1 MREGHWSNRGRD
13 HFDDEQPH
21 DYEDFGE
28 KKAYGG
34 KPWVDYTGDDKS
46 SVGKLKCASCGKL
59 MKAEDQYVNL
69 GGIGSAPVCRNC
81 AVRDGEGDYP
91 TPTQR
96 PKSPPS
102 DGAGISTGTIWTKN
116 KDNRLVRRT

>member
-21 DYEDFGE
+21 DYEGFGE

-34 KPWVDYTGDDKS
+34 KPWVDYTVDDKYTDDKS
-46 SVGKLKCASCGKL
+46 SVGKLKCASCGKP
-59 MKAEDQYVNL
+59 MKPEDQYVNL

-81 AVRDGEGDYP
+81 AARDGEGDYP

-96 PKSPPS
+96 PKSPPP
-102 DGAGISTGTIWTKN
+102 DGDGIST
-116 KDNRLVRRT
+116 RQ